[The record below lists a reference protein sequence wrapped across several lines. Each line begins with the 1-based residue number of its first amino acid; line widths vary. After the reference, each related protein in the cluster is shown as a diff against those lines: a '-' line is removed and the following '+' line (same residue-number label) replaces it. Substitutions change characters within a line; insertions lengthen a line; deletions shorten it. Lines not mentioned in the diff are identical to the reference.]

1 MSKKP
6 SYLQIFLNTSE
17 ITKLE
22 KVLNWRNSYCFK
34 RQKIICDI
42 CKTFTL
48 LEELFN
54 LRVGND

>member
-1 MSKKP
+1 MGKKP

-42 CKTFTL
+42 CKTF
-48 LEELFN
+48 N